1 MTCLLKQDTLTSP
14 FSQVTNQHESHNYD
28 HVKGTLRLSKSVHTK
43 KNFYELI
50 YFMFLKDQTQKDAA
64 VKTLYM

>member
-28 HVKGTLRLSKSVHTK
+28 HVKGTLRLSKSVYTK
-43 KNFYELI
+43 KNFSELV
-50 YFMFLKDQTQKDAA
+50 YFMFLKD
-64 VKTLYM
+64 